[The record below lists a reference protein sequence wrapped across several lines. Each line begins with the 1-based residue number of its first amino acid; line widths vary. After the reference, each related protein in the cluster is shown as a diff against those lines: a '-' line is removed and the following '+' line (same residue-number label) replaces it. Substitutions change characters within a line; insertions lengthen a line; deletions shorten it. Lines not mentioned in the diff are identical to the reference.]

1 MNKEQGRKN
10 DEGGV
15 GSGQLA
21 DGRGMMREKL
31 TEDR

>member
-15 GSGQLA
+15 GRGQLA
-21 DGRGMMREKL
+21 DGSGGVRDE
-31 TEDR
+31 